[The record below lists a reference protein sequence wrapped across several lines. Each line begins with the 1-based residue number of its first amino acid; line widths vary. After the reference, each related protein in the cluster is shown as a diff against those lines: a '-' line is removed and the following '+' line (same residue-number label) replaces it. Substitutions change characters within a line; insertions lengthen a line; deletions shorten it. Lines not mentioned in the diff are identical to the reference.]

1 MNHLKGIAPLC
12 LSLAMFAC
20 SDAPSPATKD
30 KATEAQT
37 ATSVDVVTTEAVEL
51 IPRELIFG
59 NPTYSSVQ
67 ISPNGTMISYLA
79 PLDGVMNIWVAP
91 VDDLG
96 AAKAITQDK
105 GRGIRGYGWV
115 AGMEQLLYVQDK
127 GGDENFLLYGVDP
140 TTGKETSYTPFEN
153 TRVQFLA
160 SDSDIPG
167 KQIIG
172 INNRDPRWHDVYELD
187 IASGELTLL
196 FENTENFGGFDFD
209 NDLTLR
215 FGQKSTSAGGA
226 EYYKRTVDGWELFL
240 SVSPEDLYTTGLAGF
255 SEDNKTLYLQKS
267 VGRDTSALF
276 AMDLATGEE
285 TLIAQDE
292 RADIGGTWRDKDTG
306 IPYVYMVNYDK
317 NRYFAMD
324 ERGEQILKSLNERF
338 EGSFSRTSATDDES
352 KWIVLN
358 SQSNKVATYYVW
370 DRGADQFTELFSVR
384 PELADK
390 TLAVMTPEMI
400 TSRDGLTLV
409 SYLTLPP
416 GADADGDGR
425 PEQPLPMVLNVHGGP
440 WARDSYG
447 YRSSPQWL
455 ANRGYAVLQVNFRG
469 STGFGKSF
477 VNAGDLEWGL
487 KMHDDLIDA
496 VDWAVAQGITQND
509 TVAIMGGSY
518 GGYATLAGLTFTPD
532 RFACG
537 VDIVGPSNLV
547 TLLDSIPPYWE
558 SFRRVLE
565 LRVGDPNTE
574 EGMAILQAASPLTK
588 VEMISKPLLIGQ
600 GANDPRVKQ
609 AESDQIVDAMQEK
622 GIPVTYALFP
632 DEGHGF
638 ARPEN
643 RLAFFGVAEGF
654 LATCLGGR
662 AEPLGDDL
670 QGSSLTVPVGETYVE
685 GLAEALATFSAE
697 ERG

>member
-1 MNHLKGIAPLC
+1 MNHLKSIAPLC

-30 KATEAQT
+30 TTTEAQT
-37 ATSVDVVTTEAVEL
+37 ATSVDVVTTDAVEL

-306 IPYVYMVNYDK
+306 IPYVYTVNYDK

-324 ERGEQILKSLNERF
+324 ERGEQILKRLNERF

>member
-1 MNHLKGIAPLC
+1 
-12 LSLAMFAC
+12 
-20 SDAPSPATKD
+20 
-30 KATEAQT
+30 
-37 ATSVDVVTTEAVEL
+37 
-51 IPRELIFG
+51 
-59 NPTYSSVQ
+59 
-67 ISPNGTMISYLA
+67 MISYLA

-306 IPYVYMVNYDK
+306 IPYVYTVNYDK

-324 ERGEQILKSLNERF
+324 ERGEQILKRLNERF

>member
-1 MNHLKGIAPLC
+1 MMRLRNLTPIC
-12 LSLAMFAC
+12 LTLAMFAC
-20 SDAPSPATKD
+20 TDSNRGEMSQEASQAKSGETDGAVTAAAPD
-30 KATEAQT
+30 
-37 ATSVDVVTTEAVEL
+37 L

-67 ISPNGTMISYLA
+67 ISPNGSMISYLA
-79 PLDGVMNIWVAP
+79 PVEGVMNIWVAP
-91 VDDLG
+91 TNDLN
-96 AAKAITQDK
+96 AAKPITSDT

-140 TTGKETSYTPFEN
+140 VSGKETTYTPFEN
-153 TRVQFLA
+153 TRVIFLA
-160 SDSDIPG
+160 SDDDKPG

-187 IASGELTLL
+187 IESGELTLL

-209 NDLTLR
+209 NDLALR

-226 EYYKRTVDGWELFL
+226 EYYRKTSDGWELFME
-240 SVSPEDLYTTGLAGF
+240 VPPEDLYTTSLAGF
-255 SEDNKTLYLQKS
+255 SEDNNTLYLQQSK
-267 VGRDTSALF
+267 GRDTSALF
-276 AMDLATGEE
+276 AMNMETGEQ
-285 TLIAQDE
+285 TLIAQSDV
-292 RADIGGTWRDKDTG
+292 ADVGGTWRDKETG
-306 IPYVYMVNYDK
+306 KPYVFSVTYDK
-317 NRYFAMD
+317 TRYEALD
-324 ERGEQILKSLNERF
+324 DRGAEILAKLNGKF
-338 EGSFSRTSATDDES
+338 DGNFSRASTTQDGK
-352 KWIVLN
+352 KWVVLN

-370 DRGADQFTELFSVR
+370 DRVADTFTELFAVR
-384 PELADK
+384 PELEDK
-390 TLAVMTPEMI
+390 TLALMTPETI
-400 TSRDGLTLV
+400 TSRDGLNLV

-416 GADADGDGR
+416 GTDSDGNGR
-425 PEQPLPMVLNVHGGP
+425 PDKPLPMVLNVHGGP

-447 YRSSPQWL
+447 YRSTPQWL

-496 VDWAVAQGITQND
+496 VDWAIAEGITNKD
-509 TVAIMGGSY
+509 SVAIMGGSY
-518 GGYATLAGLTFTPD
+518 GGYATLAGLTITPD

-537 VDIVGPSNLV
+537 VDIVGPSNLK

-565 LRVGDPNTE
+565 LRVGDPNTD
-574 EGMAILQAASPLTK
+574 EGLAILEAASPLNM
-588 VEMISKPLLIGQ
+588 VANINKPLLIGQ

-609 AESDQIVDAMQEK
+609 AESDQIVSAMQEK
-622 GIPVTYALFP
+622 NIPVTYALFP

-643 RLAFFGVAEGF
+643 RLAFYGVAEGF
-654 LATCLGGR
+654 LSKCLGGQ
-662 AEPLGDDL
+662 AEPINDDL
-670 QGSSLTVPVGETYVE
+670 KGSSLTVPAGATYID
-685 GLAEALATFSAE
+685 GLPQALKDFSSE
-697 ERG
+697 QRG

>member
-1 MNHLKGIAPLC
+1 MFRLRTIAPLC
-12 LSLAMFAC
+12 ASVALFAC
-20 SDAPSPATKD
+20 TDASRTEVAESAAPA
-30 KATEAQT
+30 AEET
-37 ATSVDVVTTEAVEL
+37 AVFSADSNEI

-79 PLDGVMNIWVAP
+79 PVDGVMNIWVAP
-91 VDDLG
+91 ADDIG

-105 GRGIRGYGWV
+105 GRGIRGYGWA

-140 TTGKETSYTPFEN
+140 NTGEETAYTPFEN
-153 TRVQFLA
+153 TRVMFLA
-160 SDSDIPG
+160 SDSEFPG

-172 INNRDPRWHDVYELD
+172 INNRDPRWHDVYQLD
-187 IASGELTLL
+187 IESGELTLL

-209 NDLTLR
+209 NDLNLR
-215 FGQKSTSAGGA
+215 FGQKSTRAGGA
-226 EYYKRTVDGWELFL
+226 EYYRKTANGWELFME
-240 SVSPEDLYTTGLAGF
+240 VSPDDLYTTGLAGF
-255 SEDNKTLYLQKS
+255 SDDNKTLYVRQS
-267 VGRDTSALF
+267 QGRDTSALF
-276 AMDLATGEE
+276 AMNLDSGEQ
-285 TLIAQDE
+285 TLIAESDL
-292 RADIGGTWRDKDTG
+292 ADIGGTWRDNETG
-306 IPYVYMVNYDK
+306 IPYVYTVTYDK
-317 NRYFAMD
+317 TRYYAMD
-324 ERGEQILKSLNERF
+324 ERGEKVLAKLNARF
-338 EGSFSRTSATDDES
+338 DGNFSRGSRTEDDA

-358 SQSNKVATYYVW
+358 SESNKSATYYIW
-370 DRGADQFTELFSVR
+370 DRKADTFTELFAVR
-384 PELADK
+384 PELQDK

-400 TSRDGLTLV
+400 KSRDGLTLV

-416 GADADGDGR
+416 GADTDGDGR

-447 YRSSPQWL
+447 YRSTPQWL

-487 KMHDDLIDA
+487 TMHDDLIDS
-496 VDWAVAQGITQND
+496 VDWAVKEGITSQD

-518 GGYATLAGLTFTPD
+518 GGYATLAGLAFTPD

-537 VDIVGPSNLV
+537 VDIVGPSNLK

-558 SFRRVLE
+558 SFRRALE

-574 EGMAILQAASPLTK
+574 EGMAILEKASPLNR
-588 VEMISKPLLIGQ
+588 VENINKPLLIGQ

-609 AESDQIVDAMQEK
+609 AESDQIVTAMQEK
-622 GIPVTYALFP
+622 QIPVTYALFP

-643 RLAFFGVAEGF
+643 RLAFYGVAEGF
-654 LATCLGGR
+654 LATCLGGQV
-662 AEPLGDDL
+662 EPIGDDL
-670 QGSSLTVPVGETYVE
+670 KGSSLTVPVGASYIE
-685 GLAEALATFSAE
+685 GLAEALANFSSE